1 MLNMTNAHPEPLASV
16 ETLLS
21 ELLDG
26 PPREAAYVLNPGDR
40 GLLAS
45 LDLLSADAA
54 SARPGG
60 RASIAAHLAH
70 LHYGFQLLNRWAQ
83 GEDPWP
89 DADWAAS
96 WQRQHV
102 SAREWADLRAAF
114 ASEARAWQ
122 VVLREHRPWDV
133 SAMTVALAN
142 TVHLAYHV
150 GAMRQVDHALSG
162 PVA

>member
-1 MLNMTNAHPEPLASV
+1 MTNADAEALGSAK
-16 ETLLS
+16 TLLS

-26 PPREAAYVLNPGDR
+26 PPREAAYVLNQGDR

-45 LDLLSADAA
+45 LDLLSEDAA

-60 RASIAAHLAH
+60 RASIAAHVAH

-102 SAREWADLRAAF
+102 SAGEWADLRAAF
-114 ASEARAWQ
+114 AREARAWQ
-122 VVLREHRPWDV
+122 AVLGEHRPWDLP
-133 SAMTVALAN
+133 AMTVALAN

-150 GAMRQVDHALSG
+150 GAMRQVDRALSG
-162 PVA
+162 PLA